1 MALDARMVVVMSGR
15 WHADYTD
22 GSGFGPNSGP
32 VLGYPTSEPLQVGS
46 GLIVRLTGGEAG
58 PGLMA
63 SDPSGSMRWLRAPI
77 ALRWLELNCPEGAL
91 GRPIGDQHEQPGG
104 IGELQEF
111 EHGSLR
117 LPAETSALV
126 GGGSVNDR
134 NEAPPLST
142 TVRQFLGELYR
153 DLHGG
158 HDEAIVDDLQA
169 AARDLGVPDIDE
181 QASRIRHGLRQD
193 PAQAVGAAKEL
204 LETVLKAI
212 LGLHG
217 TGPDARKLDLPALR
231 RQASIE
237 LGLEPGGV
245 RAGELGA
252 EQRRKSLGA
261 LATIVD
267 QVATARNLGLGTGHG
282 FSRRDEIDV
291 ATARLVV
298 SAAVAAATFYIEAY
312 AARRDAEN

>member
-1 MALDARMVVVMSGR
+1 
-15 WHADYTD
+15 
-22 GSGFGPNSGP
+22 
-32 VLGYPTSEPLQVGS
+32 
-46 GLIVRLTGGEAG
+46 
-58 PGLMA
+58 MA

-77 ALRWLELNCPEGAL
+77 ALRWLELNGPEGAL
-91 GRPIGDQHEQPGG
+91 GRPVGDHQHEEARGT
-104 IGELQEF
+104 GELQEF
-111 EHGSLR
+111 EHGYLR
-117 LPAETSALV
+117 LLPDSGGTAV
-126 GGGSVNDR
+126 GGSAANRDD
-134 NEAPPLST
+134 ASPLSP
-142 TVRQFLGELYR
+142 TVRRLLGELYR

-158 HDEAIVDDLQA
+158 QDEAIIDDLQA
-169 AARDLGVPDIDE
+169 AARDLGVPDVDE
-181 QASRIRHGLRQD
+181 QASRIRNGLRQD

-217 TGPDARKLDLPALR
+217 TGSDARKLDLPALR

-245 RAGELGA
+245 RAGELGS
-252 EQRRKSLGA
+252 EQRRKALGA

-267 QVATARNLGLGTGHG
+267 QVATARNIGLGTGHG

-298 SAAVAAATFYIEAY
+298 SSAVAAATFYVEAY
-312 AARRDAEN
+312 LARRETENGAGGNDQPVCLNGSAALNTELHRRADNQTSTAFNPSTSGFANFPYSGTSRDPNP